1 MNYRIE
7 KTLIVALVSSVIS
20 ACGGGGSGPAGAI
33 PPIASAQTKTL
44 TFQNSNFTELEIGN
58 SFAFIVQYG
67 DRFAI
72 EVTVDE
78 QYSDMVLVSQN
89 GVRLSVGFNPDFR
102 GDIHAQTA
110 FGIVTLPVLDVIES
124 SGSALVDMAG
134 FTQSYIQF
142 AQTGSSHIEA
152 ANCQFDLISATLDGS
167 SHLSLQHISPLPAAN
182 VDLAGSSQVIL
193 SMMNGGTLTGSAI
206 GSSHVGYYGNNIT
219 QQVRSVNSAAVTW
232 LGNTVN

>member
-7 KTLIVALVSSVIS
+7 KTLIVLLVASVIS
-20 ACGGGGSGPAGAI
+20 ACGGGQSGPAGATL
-33 PPIASAQTKTL
+33 PISNAQTKTL
-44 TFQNSNFTELEIGN
+44 NFQNSNFTELEIGN

-72 EVTVDE
+72 DVTVDE
-78 QYSDMVLVSQN
+78 QYSDLVVVSQD
-89 GVRLSVGFNPDFR
+89 GVRLSVGFDPDFR
-102 GDIHAQTA
+102 GNIHAQTA
-110 FGIVTLPVLDVIES
+110 IGIVTLPMLDVIKS

-134 FTQSYIQF
+134 FTQSYIQI
-142 AQTGSSHIEA
+142 AQSGSSHIEA

-167 SHLSLQHISPLPAAN
+167 SHLSLKHISPLPAAN

-193 SMMNGGTLTGSAI
+193 SMMIGGTLTGSAI
-206 GSSHVGYYGNNIT
+206 GSSHVGYYGNNVN
-219 QQVRSVNSAAVTW
+219 QQVRSANSAAVTW